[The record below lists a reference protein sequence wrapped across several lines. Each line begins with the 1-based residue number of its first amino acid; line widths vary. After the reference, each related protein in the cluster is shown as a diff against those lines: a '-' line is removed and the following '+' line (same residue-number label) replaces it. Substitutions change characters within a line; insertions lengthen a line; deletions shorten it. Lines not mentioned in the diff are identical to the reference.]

1 MQEART
7 VEIDGRRVLG
17 LAEYGDPKGRPVLYF
32 HGGLSSRLDARPADA
47 ACRQRAIRLLS
58 VDRPG
63 IGLSDPMPGRRL
75 LDWPKDIE
83 RLLDA
88 LGIATADVIGWS
100 GGAPHALACAAAL
113 PERVRTVV
121 TIGALVPVDKPGR
134 VKEIKLLADRIL
146 FPLSRRAPLLAA
158 CVMQAI
164 RLGGRHL
171 LLRSLLRSLPSAAD
185 RALVS
190 SGSLA
195 DATDFFFEA
204 MRQGASGIVAD
215 YVVMGAPWGF
225 DPADVSR
232 PVHVVQGAE
241 DDMLPRHRGIELA
254 EALPNGT
261 FHLLAGAGHY
271 AFHRRPAAV
280 LAFLD

>member
-1 MQEART
+1 MQEGRT
-7 VEIDGRRVLG
+7 VRIDGQRVLG
-17 LAEYGDPKGRPVLYF
+17 VAEYGDPDGRPVLYF
-32 HGGLSSRLDARPADA
+32 HGGLSSRLDPRPTDQ
-47 ACRQRAIRLLS
+47 ACRQKAIKLLS

-63 IGLSDPMPGRRL
+63 IGLSDPVPGRRL

-83 RLLDA
+83 RLMDV
-88 LGIATADVIGWS
+88 LGIGTTDVIGWS
-100 GGAPHALACAAAL
+100 GGAPHALACAAVL
-113 PERVRTVV
+113 PQRVRTVV
-121 TIGALVPVDKPGR
+121 TVGALVPVDRPGR

-164 RLGGRHL
+164 RLGGRHM
-171 LLRSLLRSLPSAAD
+171 LRRSMLKSLPSAAD

-204 MRQGASGIVAD
+204 MRQGAGGIVAD

-254 EALPNGT
+254 QALPKGT
-261 FHLLAGAGHY
+261 FHLLEEAGHY
-271 AFHRRPAAV
+271 AFHRRPAPV
-280 LAFLD
+280 LALLD